1 MKKVLW
7 FSFLLLFVGCLG
19 PGMFAQELVYTQDID
34 GKEFKSQ
41 SFPFFQ
47 YPVTDEIKKKL
58 SEKAYSSDL
67 YKECAKDSNK
77 QFSSTYEEGAMGRL
91 LITCVER

>member
-1 MKKVLW
+1 MIKVLW

-47 YPVTDEIKKKL
+47 EAHELPQGL
-58 SEKAYSSDL
+58 SICLA
-67 YKECAKDSNK
+67 
-77 QFSSTYEEGAMGRL
+77 
-91 LITCVER
+91 